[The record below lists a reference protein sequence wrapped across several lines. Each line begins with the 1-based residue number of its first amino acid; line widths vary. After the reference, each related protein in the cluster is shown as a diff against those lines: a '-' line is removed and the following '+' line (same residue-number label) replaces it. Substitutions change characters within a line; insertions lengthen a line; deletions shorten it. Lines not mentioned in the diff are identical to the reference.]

1 MQQLEKSITAV
12 NNQKQKGRYNCRP
25 LKNNDHNTEKGWNKT
40 MKNNTLNY
48 LIYDLQLS
56 IIDVENIYQKSL
68 KHFQGKQFSSYEKH
82 SINLYFNHYINDE
95 NSIDLY
101 NAICIN
107 SGRFTYET
115 ITEKAAML
123 YTLHLFETMVLYYE
137 K

>member
-1 MQQLEKSITAV
+1 
-12 NNQKQKGRYNCRP
+12 
-25 LKNNDHNTEKGWNKT
+25 
-40 MKNNTLNY
+40 MKKNTLNY

-56 IIDVENIYQKSL
+56 ITDVENIYQKSL
-68 KHFQGKQFSSYEKH
+68 KHFQEKHFSSYEKH
-82 SINLYFNHYINDE
+82 SITLYFNHYINDE
-95 NSIDLY
+95 NSTDLY